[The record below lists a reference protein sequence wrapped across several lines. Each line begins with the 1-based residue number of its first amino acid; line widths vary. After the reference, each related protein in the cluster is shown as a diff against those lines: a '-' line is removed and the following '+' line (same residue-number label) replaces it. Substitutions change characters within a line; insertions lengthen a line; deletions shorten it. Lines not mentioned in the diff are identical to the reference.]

1 MKNLKKPA
9 RLPRKAPS
17 NQTGG
22 TAWGKK
28 LAAEFSKMVQSADMK
43 KLILLN
49 FPYIIAFYM
58 VEKAAWLYRHC
69 NGDSVVDRL
78 MVLFMNFG
86 LAYKSVLPSFHP
98 FDLMVG
104 LVGAAALKAVI
115 YFKGKNAKKYR
126 QGEEYG
132 SARWGNQKDIEP
144 FIDPVFENNVILTQ
158 TERLMMSGRPKHPK
172 YARNK
177 NVIVI
182 GGSGSGKTRFYVKP
196 NLMQMPQ
203 KVSYVLTDPKGTI
216 IVECGKMLSDAGYK
230 IKVLNTINFKKS
242 MRYNPFHY
250 IRSEKD
256 ILKLVNTII
265 ANTKGDG
272 EKSGEDFWVKAERLL
287 YCALIGYIWYEAPEE
302 EQNFSTLLEF
312 INASEAREDDEEFKN
327 PVDELFEE
335 LEQKKPEHFAVRQ
348 YKKYKLA
355 AGVVCSKRLLNQ
367 AVWKSLRTHNLKPK
381 KGAQVMRKNEKIT
394 ALYERLSR
402 DDFGKDDD
410 QQRESNSISN
420 QKAMLEEFA
429 ARQGFTNIVH
439 FTDDGISGTCFD
451 RPGFLAM
458 MKEVEAGNVEYLC
471 IKDMSRMGRDYL
483 KVGQIMEI
491 LRQRGVRLIAI
502 NDGVDSARGDDD
514 FTPFRNIMNEYYAR
528 DTSRKIRSTFQSKGK
543 SGKHLTGTVIYGYLW
558 NEARDQWLVDPE
570 AADVVKRIFAMT
582 IDGYG
587 PYQIASKL
595 KSEKVLIPSAYLAQ
609 HGEGVNKNKTFKDVY
624 GWGSSTICNI
634 LEKREYLGHT
644 INFKT
649 RKHFKDKKSH
659 YVPEDEWTI
668 FENTHEPIIDQQ
680 TFDLV
685 QKIRGNVRRYPD
697 GWGEA
702 APLTGL
708 LYCADCGGKM
718 YVHRT
723 NNGKRISQYT
733 CSQYS
738 KVPVGKLCTTQHRIN
753 EDVVLSLVSE
763 MLKAIAEYAKHDR
776 AEFVRVVQE
785 AQSSQQTAEVKKQR
799 IRLATA
805 KQRVSELEVLLCKIY
820 EDNILG
826 KLSDSR
832 YATLDA
838 QYEKEQSELTA
849 EISVLEKAVKS
860 YEKHE
865 KDADRFIALIDKYE
879 NFDKLTIA
887 MLNEFIEKILVHER
901 DRKGSI
907 QTTQEVEIYF
917 NFVGR
922 FVPPAFGEVELTPE
936 ELEEIRKREERKDR
950 LHQNYLKRKAS
961 GAQKRYEDKIKKRK
975 KAEIEAKK
983 AAIRAEDIAKGVFV
997 PVSSLPQREPQKG
1010 TQIA

>member
-1 MKNLKKPA
+1 MKKQLNI
-9 RLPRKAPS
+9 
-17 NQTGG
+17 
-22 TAWGKK
+22 
-28 LAAEFSKMVQSADMK
+28 K

-49 FPYIIAFYM
+49 LPYI
-58 VEKAAWLYRHC
+58 
-69 NGDSVVDRL
+69 L
-78 MVLFMNFG
+78 MGLFATNFG
-86 LAYKSVLPSFHP
+86 EAWRMAQGADASEKFLSLVAVLPGALQSFWPSLHP
-98 FDLMVG
+98 LDLLVG
-104 LVGAAALKAVI
+104 LCCGAGLRLAVYLKS
-115 YFKGKNAKKYR
+115 KNAKKYR
-126 QGEEYG
+126 HGLEYG
-132 SARWGNQKDIEP
+132 SARWGTREDIASYV
-144 FIDPVFENNVILTQ
+144 DPVFQNNVILTK
-158 TERLMMSGRPKHPK
+158 TESLTMNSRPKDPK
-172 YARNK
+172 TARNK
-177 NVIVI
+177 NVLVI
-182 GGSGSGKTRFYVKP
+182 GGSGSGKTRFWLKP
-196 NLMQMPQ
+196 NLMQMHS
-203 KVSYVLTDPKGTI
+203 SYVVTDPKGTI
-216 IVECGKMLSDAGYK
+216 LVECGKMLQRGAPKLGKDGKPMKDKHGKVIYEPYR

-242 MRYNPFHY
+242 MHYNPFAY
-250 IRSEKD
+250 IHSEKD
-256 ILKLVNTII
+256 ILKLVTTLI
-265 ANTKGDG
+265 ANTKGEGKAGD
-272 EKSGEDFWVKAERLL
+272 DFWVKAETLL
-287 YCALIGYIWYEAPEE
+287 YCALIGYIHYEAPVE
-302 EQNFSTLLEF
+302 EQNFSTLIEF
-312 INASEAREDDEEFKN
+312 INAMEVREDDEEFKN
-327 PVDELFEE
+327 PVDLMFDA
-335 LEQKKPEHFAVRQ
+335 LEAEKPNHFAVRQ

-367 AVWKSLRTHNLKPK
+367 AVGKSLRTHNLKPK

-595 KSEKVLIPSAYLAQ
+595 KEEKILIPSAYLAQ

-733 CSQYS
+733 CSQYT
-738 KVPVGKLCTTQHRIN
+738 KVPCGTLCKTQHRIN

-785 AQSSQQTAEVKKQR
+785 AQSSQQTTEVRKQR
-799 IRLATA
+799 TRLATA

-922 FVPPAFGEVELTPE
+922 FVPPAFGEAELTPE

-961 GAQKRYEDKIKKRK
+961 GAQKRYEDKIKERK
-975 KAEIEAKK
+975 KEEIEAKK

-997 PVSSLPQREPQKG
+997 PVSSLPQREPMKG
-1010 TQIA
+1010 VQSA

>member
-1 MKNLKKPA
+1 MNTKQLKK
-9 RLPRKAPS
+9 
-17 NQTGG
+17 Q
-22 TAWGKK
+22 
-28 LAAEFSKMVQSADMK
+28 
-43 KLILLN
+43 LILN
-49 FPYIIAFYM
+49 IPYIILGLLATNLGEAWRIAAGANASEKVQSLVLDGVFATAFS
-58 VEKAAWLYRHC
+58 
-69 NGDSVVDRL
+69 NP
-78 MVLFMNFG
+78 
-86 LAYKSVLPSFHP
+86 LPSLYP
-98 FDLMVG
+98 GDL
-104 LVGAAALKAVI
+104 LVGIACGAALRLAV
-115 YFKGKNAKKYR
+115 YLKGKNAKKFR
-126 QGEEYG
+126 HNEEYG
-132 SARWGNQKDIEP
+132 SARWGRHADIEP
-144 FIDPVFENNVILTQ
+144 FEDPVFANNVILSQ
-158 TERLMMSGRPKHPK
+158 SERITMSSRPKIPK

-177 NVIVI
+177 NVLVV
-182 GGSGSGKTRFYVKP
+182 GGSGSGKTRFFIKP
-196 NLMQMPQ
+196 NLLQMHS
-203 KVSYVLTDPKGTI
+203 SYVVTDPKGGL
-216 IVECGKMLSDAGYK
+216 VNEVGNALYKNGYRMK
-230 IKVLNTINFKKS
+230 IFNTINFSKS
-242 MRYNPFHY
+242 MHYNPFAYLH
-250 IRSEKD
+250 SEKD
-256 ILKLVNTII
+256 ILKLVTTLI
-265 ANTKGDG
+265 ANTKGESKGGD
-272 EKSGEDFWVKAERLL
+272 DFWLKAETLL
-287 YCALIGYIWYEAPEE
+287 YTALIGYIHYEAPEE
-302 EQNFSTLLEF
+302 EQNFSTLLEM
-312 INASEAREDDEEFKN
+312 INAMEVREDDEEFKN
-327 PVDELFEE
+327 PVDMMFDELA
-335 LEQKKPEHFAVRQ
+335 EQNPDHFAVRQ
-348 YKKYKLA
+348 YAKYKLA

-367 AVWKSLRTHNLKPK
+367 AVGKSLRTHNLKPK

-733 CSQYS
+733 CSQYT
-738 KVPVGKLCTTQHRIN
+738 KVPCGTLCKTQHRIN

-763 MLKAIAEYAKHDR
+763 MLKSIAEYAKHDR

-785 AQSSQQTAEVKKQR
+785 AQSSQQTTEVRKQR
-799 IRLATA
+799 TRLATA

-838 QYEKEQSELTA
+838 QYEKEQTELTA

-961 GAQKRYEDKIKKRK
+961 GAQKRYEDKIKGRK

-997 PVSSLPQREPQKG
+997 PVSSLPQREPMKG
-1010 TQIA
+1010 VQTA